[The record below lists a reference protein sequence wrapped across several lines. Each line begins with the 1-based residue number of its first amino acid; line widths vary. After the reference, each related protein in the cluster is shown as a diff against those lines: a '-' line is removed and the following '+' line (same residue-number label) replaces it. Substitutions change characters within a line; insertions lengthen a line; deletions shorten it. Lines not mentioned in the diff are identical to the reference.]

1 MKYILRS
8 KLGSFTSF
16 TTFWI
21 RLLKIFCLSVSVTA
35 TKLESISWIIDSP
48 VTAYSTDFLN
58 LTFSTSLFWQKV
70 CCFHLLAVPYRIY
83 LSAPSEN
90 FLFLLLFWPSYLIE
104 LLLLWPATF
113 LVCRVSSLPCF
124 WSATLSICHVLDP
137 EICVLELYSPE
148 TFSTLKL
155 YCPETV
161 LTQKFFT
168 SEIFSLWLFFCFF
181 IFLVFQS
188 FLIRSKRLAR
198 KLTIGSKDIDT
209 INCLLS
215 HLQVNCIFKRQK

>member
-35 TKLESISWIIDSP
+35 TKLESISWIIDGP

-113 LVCRVSSLPCF
+113 LVCRVSSSPCF
-124 WSATLSICHVLDP
+124 WSATL
-137 EICVLELYSPE
+137 
-148 TFSTLKL
+148 
-155 YCPETV
+155 
-161 LTQKFFT
+161 
-168 SEIFSLWLFFCFF
+168 
-181 IFLVFQS
+181 
-188 FLIRSKRLAR
+188 
-198 KLTIGSKDIDT
+198 
-209 INCLLS
+209 
-215 HLQVNCIFKRQK
+215 

>member
-21 RLLKIFCLSVSVTA
+21 RLLKIFCLSVSVTE
-35 TKLESISWIIDSP
+35 TKLESISWIIDGP
-48 VTAYSTDFLN
+48 VTAYSTDSLN

-113 LVCRVSSLPCF
+113 LVCRVSSSPCF